1 MQDLSAK
8 LYGEAEIKDDVNAVR
23 EETTDKENYGSIV
36 IEDYQDD
43 QTPAADPEEH
53 KPEPV

>member
-8 LYGEAEIKDDVNAVR
+8 LDGEAEIKDDVNAFR

-36 IEDYQDD
+36 IEDVQDD
-43 QTPAADPEEH
+43 QMPATDPEEN